1 LHFEALVDEKGKYL
15 AESFRFA
22 YLSSGRD
29 LLRTPAKSALGTV
42 VFAGPDYKL
51 DPAERQSLA
60 QKLLDKKEAIALRSG
75 PAQEVRSMGWK
86 PLPGAAAEAKDIK
99 EILHEGTYGP
109 VKTYVGAEALEE
121 VLKAMPAPRILHLAT
136 HGFFLDY
143 QPEAPDKDGSGA
155 GWARGRLKHM
165 DNPLLRS
172 GIVLAGANTIGDK
185 EAKGVEDG
193 WVTAEEIALLNL
205 RGTELV
211 VLSACQTGLGDVK
224 SGEGVYGLRRA
235 FLYAGARTLLT
246 SLFEVPDTETREL
259 MKRFYGG
266 LKKDQGKLAALHT
279 AQVDM
284 IRRRRQ
290 MQGAAHPFFWASF
303 VLVGDPN

>member
-1 LHFEALVDEKGKYL
+1 VEN
-15 AESFRFA
+15 FRFA

-29 LLRTPAKSALGTV
+29 LLREAVKPAGGTV

-51 DPAERQSLA
+51 GQAQRQEQVA
-60 QKLLDKKEAIALRSG
+60 KLLGKKELLATRSG
-75 PAQEVRSMGWK
+75 SATEFRSVGWK
-86 PLPGAAAEAKDIK
+86 SLPGAAAEAKDIQK
-99 EILHEGTYGP
+99 LLLDTAYGP
-109 VKTYVGAEALEE
+109 VKSYVGPEALEE

-136 HGFFLDY
+136 HGFFLDHD
-143 QPEAPDKDGSGA
+143 PEGPKKGGA
-155 GWARGRLKHM
+155 GAGQARGRLKQM

-172 GIVLAGANTIGDK
+172 GIVLAGANTIGDQ
-185 EAKGVEDG
+185 ENIGVEDG

-224 SGEGVYGLRRA
+224 TGEGVYGLRRA

-246 SLFEVPDTETREL
+246 SLFEVPDGETREL

-266 LKKDQGKLAALHT
+266 LAQKKGKLDALHA
-279 AQVDM
+279 AQVDT
-284 IRRRRQ
+284 IRQRRQ
-290 MQGAAHPFFWASF
+290 AQGAAHPFFWASF
-303 VLVGDPN
+303 VLVGEP